1 MVECRAVNPVV
12 IDRSQHTVSR
22 QRISPEALK
31 VLHRLHESGFKAYLA
46 GGGVR
51 DLLLGRT
58 PKDFDIATDAHP
70 NQVKRLFRSCRLIGR
85 RFRLA
90 HVHFHNTYI
99 EVATFRAHL
108 APDAQPA
115 PEHLFHTRDGVIAR
129 DNVFGTAPEDAVR
142 RDFTVN
148 ALFYNIADRSI
159 IDYVGGL
166 KDLDAR
172 VIRVIGDARERFR
185 EDPVRMIRAIRFASA
200 LDFTIEETARQA
212 IAELRDTIKLASR
225 DRLYEEMLK
234 LAFCGR
240 VEKVVEELM
249 ATGLFDVLFPSVASW
264 LKSPEGADGRA
275 WLTKALLQVDKW
287 KKAGMIPGE
296 PLLWALLFGAYHE
309 SLAAG
314 LMKQNWPPPAAMGEA
329 VRQHL
334 MSAANCVRVPKRVVI
349 EVAQIMAA
357 QPAFERTQGARA
369 ERFRRRYCFRDALV
383 YLKFASNLTGRN
395 KELVQFWMSHH
406 TPRAAH

>member
-1 MVECRAVNPVV
+1 MNPVV
-12 IDRSQHTVSR
+12 IDRSQHTISR
-22 QRISPEALK
+22 QRISREALN
-31 VLHRLHESGFKAYLA
+31 VLHRLHEAGFKAYLA

-70 NQVKRLFRSCRLIGR
+70 NQVKRLFRNCRLIGR

-90 HVHFHNTYI
+90 HIHFHNTYI
-99 EVATFRAHL
+99 EVATFRANL
-108 APDAQPA
+108 RPDAEPA
-115 PEHLFHTRDGVIAR
+115 PEHLFHKRDGVIAR

-172 VIRVIGDARERFR
+172 VIRVIGDAGERLR

-200 LDFTIEETARQA
+200 LDFTIEESARRA
-212 IAELRDTIKLASR
+212 ITELKDTIQLASR
-225 DRLYEEMLK
+225 DRLYEELLK
-234 LAFCGR
+234 LASCGR

-249 ATGLFDVLFPSVASW
+249 ATGLFDVLFPAVAAW
-264 LKSPEGADGRA
+264 MRSPEGAEGRKWVA
-275 WLTKALLQVDKW
+275 KALLQIDKW
-287 KKAGMIPGE
+287 RKAGMSPGE

-309 SLAAG
+309 SLAEG
-314 LMKQNWPPPAAMGEA
+314 LVKDGWPRPAAMGEA

-334 MSAANCVRVPKRVVI
+334 MSAGNCARVPKRVVI

-357 QPAFERTQGARA
+357 QSAFERTQGARA

-383 YLKFASNLTGRN
+383 YLKFSSSLTGKN

-406 TPRAAH
+406 GR